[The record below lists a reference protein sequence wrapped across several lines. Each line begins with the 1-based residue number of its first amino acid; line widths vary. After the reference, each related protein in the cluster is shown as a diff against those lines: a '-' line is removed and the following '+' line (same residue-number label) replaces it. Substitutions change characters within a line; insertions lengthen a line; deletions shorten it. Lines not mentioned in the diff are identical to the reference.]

1 MRTLLLEN
9 IHPRA
14 TALLADAGWEV
25 EALPRRLEGEVL
37 REALRGVSV
46 LGIRS
51 GTRITEELL
60 TAAESLL
67 VVGVFSIGTSQVDL
81 AAASRHGV
89 AVFNAPFS
97 STRSVVELA
106 IAEMIAL
113 ARRLPETNANMHSG
127 IWDKSSDGVH
137 EIGGRTLGIV
147 GYGNIGSRLSTL
159 AEALGMT
166 VCFYDVV
173 PREPVGNAR
182 QCATLDELLES
193 ADVVSIHVDGRAEN
207 QELLGEAQLSSMRP
221 GSLLLNLSR
230 GFVVD
235 QKALRRHIESGHI
248 AGAAFDVFAT
258 EPKLRGDP
266 FLSELR
272 GLPNVI
278 LTPHIGGST
287 EEAQRNIAEFV
298 VARLL
303 DYTRTGGTELSVNF
317 PQIAL
322 PWTDGTHRLAHLHAD
337 VPGVL
342 AAVNQALAQRGV
354 SIRGQALATRNG
366 LGYVL
371 TDTDAVTEGAE
382 PLLSELRGMRATI
395 RLRTPGRDG
404 ES

>member
-14 TALLADAGWEV
+14 TALLADVGWEV
-25 EALPRRLEGEVL
+25 EALPRRLEEERL

-51 GTRITEELL
+51 GTRVTEQLL

-67 VVGVFSIGTSQVDL
+67 AVGVFSIGTSQVDL

-113 ARRLPETNANMHSG
+113 ARRLPEKNANMHSG
-127 IWDKSSDGVH
+127 VWDKSADGVH

-147 GYGNIGSRLSTL
+147 GYGNIGSRLSAL
-159 AEALGMT
+159 AEALGMA

-173 PREPVGNAR
+173 PREPAGNAR
-182 QCATLDELLES
+182 QCATLEELLES
-193 ADVVSIHVDGRAEN
+193 ADVVSIHVDGREEN

-248 AGAAFDVFAT
+248 AGAAFDVFT
-258 EPKLRGDP
+258 SEPKLRGDP

-298 VARLL
+298 AARLL
-303 DYTRTGGTELSVNF
+303 DYTSTGGTELSVNF

-322 PWTDGTHRLAHLHAD
+322 PWTDSTHRLAHLHAD

-342 AAVNQALAQRGV
+342 ATINQALAKQGI
-354 SIRGQALATRNG
+354 SISGQALGTRDG

-371 TDTDAVTEGAE
+371 TDTDTECAE
-382 PLLSELRGMRATI
+382 PLLSELRAMQATI

-404 ES
+404 GG

>member
-1 MRTLLLEN
+1 MHTLLLEN

-14 TALLADAGWEV
+14 TELLADAGWEV
-25 EALPRRLEGEVL
+25 EALPRRLEEEGL

-51 GTRITEELL
+51 GTRVTEQLL

-81 AAASRHGV
+81 AAANRHGV

-113 ARRLPETNANMHSG
+113 ARRLPEKNANMHSG
-127 IWDKSSDGVH
+127 IWDKSADGVH

-147 GYGNIGSRLSTL
+147 GYGNIGSRLSAL
-159 AEALGMT
+159 AEALGMA

-173 PREPVGNAR
+173 PREPAGNAR
-182 QCATLDELLES
+182 QCATLDELLKS
-193 ADVVSIHVDGRAEN
+193 ADVVSIHVDGRQEN

-248 AGAAFDVFAT
+248 AGAAFDVFAA

-298 VARLL
+298 AARLL
-303 DYTRTGGTELSVNF
+303 DYTRTGATELSVNF

-322 PWTDGTHRLAHLHAD
+322 PWTDSTHRLAHLHAD

-342 AAVNQALAQRGV
+342 ATINQALAQRGI
-354 SIRGQALATRNG
+354 SISGQALGTRDG

-371 TDTDAVTEGAE
+371 TDTDTECAE
-382 PLLSELRGMRATI
+382 PLLSELRGMQATI
-395 RLRTPGRDG
+395 RLRTPGQ
-404 ES
+404 